1 MYLKVTLFR
10 VGPEEMLF
18 YFEDAKSVTQPVL
31 KKQHPPQGAA
41 AAVTVQA
48 ASSTA
53 AAAVTARGL
62 SPLAMALR
70 QQQQQLQLQALATG
84 GSVVSTLPIGASPVI
99 QQQQVVSVAGV
110 QGGRGGAGGQM
121 QQSVVLPVRTT
132 PLAGATG
139 TATHTVRHSDW
150 GSLSGAKGAR
160 GLVPPQINNRSAL
173 STNAQSRFSSVVI
186 SGVLGP
192 CT

>member
-1 MYLKVTLFR
+1 MLSRSVSSPVSSAVNSLVT
-10 VGPEEMLF
+10 
-18 YFEDAKSVTQPVL
+18 SQP
-31 KKQHPPQGAA
+31 
-41 AAVTVQA
+41 AVTATMQ
-48 ASSTA
+48 TA
-53 AAAVTARGL
+53 AAAAARGL
-62 SPLAMALR
+62 SPLAVAFR

-139 TATHTVRHSDW
+139 TATHTVRHLD
-150 GSLSGAKGAR
+150 
-160 GLVPPQINNRSAL
+160 
-173 STNAQSRFSSVVI
+173 
-186 SGVLGP
+186 
-192 CT
+192 

>member
-1 MYLKVTLFR
+1 
-10 VGPEEMLF
+10 
-18 YFEDAKSVTQPVL
+18 
-31 KKQHPPQGAA
+31 
-41 AAVTVQA
+41 
-48 ASSTA
+48 
-53 AAAVTARGL
+53 
-62 SPLAMALR
+62 MALR

-139 TATHTVRHSDW
+139 TATHTVRHSVGLKGGQGDSCFYNYLAEVRFQQTHHRCFRQLFLVVSW
-150 GSLSGAKGAR
+150 DPAPSTAHLTVSLF
-160 GLVPPQINNRSAL
+160 LWTRSH
-173 STNAQSRFSSVVI
+173 
-186 SGVLGP
+186 
-192 CT
+192 